1 MIENRTVRTTA
12 QRPAR
17 PTDARRPGFTLIEL
31 LVVILIIL
39 LVSAVTLPSII
50 SAISHRQVSEAA
62 RVLQAALV
70 GARDSAVHNNAISG
84 IRLLPDPTIN
94 GLNSS
99 GALDITLPLAMN
111 RIMPLE
117 AAPDYDEGKVSI
129 IKDLATNIPSSPFT
143 NPTWNFP
150 YPYPAS
156 GGVNVLMVE
165 ECPVDTT
172 TFLPNEPTSWFW
184 NIRIGDKIRIGNA
197 GQYYTVIGPMT
208 QPNPELFVND
218 GPAGPPTQLVRIYS
232 NGTNNFGPFNVEYL
246 FLVNGQDDDSDGFV
260 DDGWDGVDNNLN
272 NVIDEIAEWTE
283 PEKWLGSLAGS
294 LQAVNATV
302 TSLPAI
308 PPNGTNAP
316 TPGLL
321 NQSYTIARRP
331 APSSGSREVA
341 LPSNVVIDLTTWA
354 TSHERS
360 RFPIPAAPLVNGG
373 QPLLTS
379 QVINPESGSV
389 DILVNPDGT
398 VVPSTVYSS
407 PSSFGL
413 NGAFLHFWLAERS
426 DVATPDPTRVANLT
440 PPYLPLPAGLAPAG
454 WFSSGAQLN
463 GECSLVTVYS
473 RTGQILVNSP
483 PRFDNPANPINGSYY
498 NLNLPFLDAQQGAMG
513 GNR

>member
-1 MIENRTVRTTA
+1 MIDNRTVTTTA
-12 QRPAR
+12 HRPSR
-17 PTDARRPGFTLIEL
+17 PTDARRPGFTLVEL

-50 SAISHRQVSEAA
+50 SAMSHRQVSEAA

-70 GARDSAVHNNAISG
+70 GARDSAIHNNAVSG

-111 RIMPLE
+111 RIVPLE

-129 IKDLATNIPSSPFT
+129 IKDLALYSPFPAIPA
-143 NPTWNFP
+143 NSPWGFP
-150 YPYPAS
+150 YPYPATGS
-156 GGVNVLMVE
+156 VNVLMAE

-184 NIRIGDKIRIGNA
+184 NIRIGDKIRISNA
-197 GQYYTVIGPMT
+197 GQYYTVIGPMY
-208 QPNPELFVND
+208 QSNPELFVND
-218 GPAGPPTQLVRIYS
+218 GAAGSPTQLVRTY
-232 NGTNNFGPFNVEYL
+232 TNPQNVNQTLSAHVEYL
-246 FLVNGQDDDSDGFV
+246 FLVNGQDDDNDGFV

-272 NVIDEIAEWTE
+272 GIIDELAEWTE

-321 NQSYTIARRP
+321 NQSYTITRRP

-354 TSHERS
+354 TTHERS
-360 RFPIPAAPLVNGG
+360 RFPLPPANGVG
-373 QPLLTS
+373 TS

-426 DVATPDPTRVANLT
+426 DVTAPSAGTYST
-440 PPYLPLPAGLAPAG
+440 LPLPAGLAPTNFAT
-454 WFSSGAQLN
+454 GAELK
-463 GECSLVTVYS
+463 GEYSLVTVYS
-473 RTGQILVNSP
+473 RTGQILVNTP
-483 PRFDNPANPINGSYY
+483 PRFDIPNPQTGAY
-498 NLNLPFLDAQQGAMG
+498 NLNVPFIDAQQGVTG